1 MVILKRVVLQ
11 SHYNQ
16 KEDKVYITYKNTR
29 VMAVTN
35 ISENYDVSE
44 PKKITKKVLKDNR
57 AIAQL
62 ITLSSLTKR
71 TSPFVLLCYCEH
83 R

>member
-1 MVILKRVVLQ
+1 MKRVVLQ